1 VTTDPEKGPTDDVSG
16 AASAGE
22 PLLPS
27 SSGRDPVRGEP
38 LLPSSSPR
46 DLENEEEGPDPDA
59 FAPPPEPILELATAC
74 VRFVGQKY
82 GAALDFEPDTLSL
95 LDQWLRDAR
104 PDLTRRPEVIELV
117 QGAAGAYLGEVIRRA
132 FGGRWLIRGPHSDWK
147 LCLSRVYCSFNPLG
161 MAREALLLDAAD
173 GWHSDVE
180 VDPGEEDAVEQ
191 RLAALPPV
199 EDDEYY
205 APSTRF
211 DVISILF
218 AALRESLRERGLSDV
233 RFTPDDYA

>member
-16 AASAGE
+16 AARLAAEEGAAAG
-22 PLLPS
+22 
-27 SSGRDPVRGEP
+27 
-38 LLPSSSPR
+38 SSPSE
-46 DLENEEEGPDPDA
+46 DEGPDPDA
-59 FAPPPEPILELATAC
+59 EAAPPEAILELAAAC

-82 GAALDFEPDTLSL
+82 GAALDFEPETLSFV
-95 LDQWLRDAR
+95 DQWLRDAR

-132 FGGRWLIRGPHSDWK
+132 FGGRWVIRGPHPDWK

-161 MAREALLLDAAD
+161 MAREALLLDAAE
-173 GWHSDVE
+173 GWHAHLE
-180 VDPGEEDAVEQ
+180 VDPGEEEGVQ
-191 RLAALPPV
+191 HRLAALPPV

-218 AALRESLRERGLSDV
+218 DALRENLRARGLSDV
-233 RFTPDDYA
+233 RFTPDDYV